1 IRDRNDL
8 DGIIDYIAKGNPT
21 RAETFGQELRE
32 KAQKLADHPM
42 LGRSG
47 RPGLQKGVRE
57 LVVHKNYIVFYR
69 LLPDTSTVEIL
80 RLLHAAQQVA

>member
-1 IRDRNDL
+1 MRYSIVWRPMAVNDL

-47 RPGLQKGVRE
+47 RP
-57 LVVHKNYIVFYR
+57 
-69 LLPDTSTVEIL
+69 
-80 RLLHAAQQVA
+80 